1 MTTPRPP
8 TRQLLLLG
16 AAQAVLFVVGA
27 LLGRWLGLSLGFDAL
42 VGGYSNNAMVGI
54 LFVGLGGGAGAQ
66 LARAW
71 YTRKYSA
78 SKA

>member
-1 MTTPRPP
+1 MSTPRPP

-16 AAQAVLFVVGA
+16 AAQAVLFVAGA
-27 LLGRWLGLSLGFDAL
+27 LLGRWLGLSFGFDAL
-42 VGGYSNNAMVGI
+42 AGGYGNNAMIGI

-71 YTRKYSA
+71 YMRKYGA
-78 SKA
+78 PKT